1 MDYETHAISRKKL
14 RIFAQFIRLLLG
26 VSFTKPF
33 PVLELLD
40 ELYDF
45 IDKTNYEVLEDDELP
60 ANIPARCFP
69 DEEGNFTIQIKESV
83 YSGAQK
89 GIGACRGFIMHE
101 ICHVFLYKMG
111 FTPIHNRTLKNN
123 SIPAY
128 RSMEWQAKALCGE
141 VMMPYEETIGL
152 TENEIISK
160 YKVSKGFA
168 QKRLTY

>member
-1 MDYETHAISRKKL
+1 MDYETKPVSRKKL
-14 RIFAQFIRLLLG
+14 RNFATIIRYVFNVG
-26 VSFTKPF
+26 FTGAF
-33 PVLELLD
+33 PVVEI
-40 ELYDF
+40 
-45 IDKTNYEVLEDDELP
+45 IDKIPQKLKGTNFEVLEDDELP

-69 DEEGNFTIQIKESV
+69 DEEGHFTIQVKESV
-83 YSGAQK
+83 YLGAEK

-128 RSMEWQAKALCGE
+128 RSVEWQAKALCGE
-141 VMMPYEETIGL
+141 VMMPYLETLGL

-160 YKVSKGFA
+160 YHVSKGFA

>member
-1 MDYETHAISRKKL
+1 MDYETKPVSIKKL
-14 RIFAQFIRLLLG
+14 RNFATIIRLLFK
-26 VSFTKPF
+26 VSLTGAF
-33 PVLELLD
+33 PVLESL
-40 ELYDF
+40 EKLYDV

-69 DEEGNFTIQIKESV
+69 DEEGHFTIQIKESV

-123 SIPAY
+123 SIPPY